1 MRKRILSIL
10 LCLVMVVGL
19 FPTMALA
26 ADGSDAT
33 TGSGTKRD
41 PYCVSTYAEMK
52 RLLQTRASYY
62 IKVVGMDNDAT
73 NDGVPVRVLVAG
85 KDFVSTEP
93 AIDIPSGANHHL
105 EIATKIWFITKEQDG
120 DENIFGRLIDVERGS
135 SLEITGTG
143 SLRVEVNTLVATN
156 AIICNW
162 GGELTIDG
170 SVVLNG
176 IQDFTSNVAT
186 RPIYINGGITN
197 IKGGYIYGH
206 NNMKATSDGVTSA
219 IHFGDP
225 LGKGTALNISG
236 GTIRQYNNEINQENE
251 NSCALYVD
259 NDTVANAIH
268 LTGGTFEGGM
278 KMKTGKPLSN
288 LLVEGYQFNDMSTNT
303 VFDGSVSKTQKAL
316 VVTPAGVDTTI
327 INNVSLS
334 VKKSP
339 NERKTLSDFDC
350 SYSQNDKMVLDN
362 FGVYPGLNST
372 SKEIKDHNTPYDS
385 SADYTVMY
393 VFKKKDGF
401 SFSSDVEKHVTVSG
415 GEFWKADQ
423 MGGKKGLLRVF
434 VNFPSSSNPNR
445 VNEVSMTMNSK
456 GDFKTIEDLK
466 CQSFVPAD
474 KLKLVKQMFFAGLK
488 DTANEITNLTTA
500 YQPAA
505 DYTGVYVF
513 KLKSGFSFA
522 QDITD
527 LAKKHVTISEGE
539 IYSMDTMT
547 DTDGAMLLRV
557 FVSFEGTDSS
567 IEKVTLNTPTR
578 SEINQAASS
587 VGFMPT
593 SYTPSEKMSYG
604 LKVMVGLNQDETG
617 PSLED
622 GKFDAKQ
629 DYSVLYN
636 LQPKDGFAFAEG
648 FSAKDVTVSNGTV
661 YKVEMSGKDCYV
673 YVNFPAKAAEDP
685 NYVTEAAVQVAA
697 VAGEIPSINGI
708 TVTSSNADK
717 IKKALV
723 LWSNTSTPFVAG
735 QEYSTTVYLEPK
747 EGVTFA
753 DDMKLTVNGKVVNL
767 AKKDPNGSVQ
777 FLVKITAV
785 APSTGPNYV
794 TEAAVQV
801 AAVAGEIPSING
813 ITVTS
818 SNADK
823 IKKAL
828 VLWSNTSTPFVA
840 GQEYSTTVYLE
851 PKEGVTFADDM
862 KLNVNGKVVDLA
874 KKDPNGSV
882 QFLVK
887 ITAVD
892 PSTPTNPAKPSI
904 SVTGSY
910 TYDGSEKTA
919 NVTGYDPATM
929 NITGNTA
936 TDAGNYTVRVTSKT
950 GKWADGSTEA
960 VTAKWKIGKATQK
973 APIGLTGTAPTT
985 EGGSDGKIIVVT
997 DKMEYRMAGANSYTP
1012 CSGTEIENLSAGN
1025 YFVRYAEDHNHFAS
1039 SDTVVTVGAGEPLAD
1054 CTITFNGNGG
1064 SGSMGPV
1071 TVKARTN
1078 YILPACGFT
1087 APANQE
1093 FKAWEI
1099 GGTEYKAGASY
1110 TVNEDTEIKAL
1121 WENSVIT
1128 PITYTVT
1135 VGNDGNGTGTAS
1147 PSTAAADTTI
1157 TLTATPNTGYH
1168 FKKWQVVSP
1177 TGLVIANNKFTMPAE
1192 NVEIKAIFEKNTST
1206 GGGGG
1211 GGVTTYPITV
1221 KSAKHGDVT
1230 ASHKSAAKGTTVTLT
1245 VDPDKGYVLDTLT
1258 VLDGKDKE
1266 LKLTEKKGKFTFT
1279 MPAGKVT
1286 VKATFKAE
1294 QTTGKNP
1301 FIDVPA
1307 GSYYEDAVIW
1317 AVDKGITTGT
1327 SATTFN
1333 PNGICTRA
1341 QAVTFLWRAAGSP
1354 APKTKVM
1361 PFADV
1366 KAGSYCYDAVLWAVE
1381 NGITKGTSDT
1391 MFSPDAT
1398 CTRAQIVTFLWR
1410 ANGSPAVSGNSAFTD
1425 VASDAYYAAAVTW
1438 AEKNGVT
1445 GGIGGGLFGSNNN
1458 CTRAQIVT
1466 FIYRSVK

>member
-19 FPTMALA
+19 FPTMAS
-26 ADGSDAT
+26 ADDSGAT
-33 TGSGTKRD
+33 TGSGTKSD

-85 KDFVSTEP
+85 KDFESTEP

-105 EIATKIWFITKEQDG
+105 EIATKIWFITDPMDG
-120 DENIFGRLIDVERGS
+120 NKNIFGRLIDVERGS
-135 SLEITGTG
+135 SLEVTGTG

-170 SVVLNG
+170 SVVLSG

-206 NNMKATSDGVTSA
+206 NNMKATSDGITSA

-236 GTIRQYNNEINQENE
+236 GTIRQYNNEINQDNE

-278 KMKTGKPLSN
+278 KMKTGKPLSD
-288 LLVEGYQFNDMSTNT
+288 LLTAGYQFNDMSTNT

-327 INNVSLS
+327 INNVSLT
-334 VKKSP
+334 VEKSP
-339 NERKTLSDFDC
+339 NERETLSDFDC

-445 VNEVSMTMNSK
+445 VKEVSMTMNSK

-474 KLKLVKQMFFAGLK
+474 KLELVNQMFFAGLK
-488 DTANEITNLTTA
+488 DTANEHTIQDLTTA

-557 FVSFEGTDSS
+557 FVSFEGTGSS

-604 LKVMVGLNQDETG
+604 LQVMVGLDQDGTG
-617 PSLED
+617 LSLED

-629 DYSVLYN
+629 DYSVRYN

-697 VAGEIPSINGI
+697 VAGEIPSN
-708 TVTSSNADK
+708 
-717 IKKALV
+717 
-723 LWSNTSTPFVAG
+723 
-735 QEYSTTVYLEPK
+735 
-747 EGVTFA
+747 
-753 DDMKLTVNGKVVNL
+753 
-767 AKKDPNGSVQ
+767 
-777 FLVKITAV
+777 
-785 APSTGPNYV
+785 
-794 TEAAVQV
+794 
-801 AAVAGEIPSING
+801 NG

-862 KLNVNGKVVDLA
+862 KLNVNGKVVNLA

-887 ITAVD
+887 ITA
-892 PSTPTNPAKPSI
+892 
-904 SVTGSY
+904 TGSTHTHSY
-910 TYDGSEKTA
+910 NQETVKPEALKT
-919 NVTGYDPATM
+919 P
-929 NITGNTA
+929 
-936 TDAGNYTVRVTSKT
+936 
-950 GKWADGSTEA
+950 
-960 VTAKWKIGKATQK
+960 
-973 APIGLTGTAPTT
+973 
-985 EGGSDGKIIVVT
+985 
-997 DKMEYRMAGANSYTP
+997 
-1012 CSGTEIENLSAGN
+1012 
-1025 YFVRYAEDHNHFAS
+1025 
-1039 SDTVVTVGAGEPLAD
+1039 AD
-1054 CTITFNGNGG
+1054 CTSNAVYFKSCSCGAISTDDADTFTAINSALGHAWPEEGSWSKDTDKHWYECSRCHLKKDEAAHDYGDDDICDICTYDNSVPHTHNLTLVDENPATCTTPGNKAYYTCDGCDKWFEDATGSVEITDKTSVILTANGHTPSGWKSDADNHWKECTVVGCGVIIEDSKAAHTASEWITDTPATATTDGTKHKECTECGYVMETGTIPATG
-1064 SGSMGPV
+1064 SGEHTHSYGSDWKSNADKHWHECSCGA
-1071 TVKARTN
+1071 KAEE
-1078 YILPACGFT
+1078 A
-1087 APANQE
+1087 AH
-1093 FKAWEI
+1093 
-1099 GGTEYKAGASY
+1099 
-1110 TVNEDTEIKAL
+1110 
-1121 WENSVIT
+1121 
-1128 PITYTVT
+1128 
-1135 VGNDGNGTGTAS
+1135 TAS
-1147 PSTAAADTTI
+1147 KWITDTAA
-1157 TLTATPNTGYH
+1157 TATTDGTKHKECTVCHRVLETDTIPATGSGEHTHSYSSDWKSDSINHWHECSCGVKDDVAAHSFKWVVDKEATATKKGSKHEECKFCGYQRPAVEIPATGSTTKPTDPTESNPNTG
-1168 FKKWQVVSP
+1168 
-1177 TGLVIANNKFTMPAE
+1177 A
-1192 NVEIKAIFEKNTST
+1192 
-1206 GGGGG
+1206 
-1211 GGVTTYPITV
+1211 
-1221 KSAKHGDVT
+1221 
-1230 ASHKSAAKGTTVTLT
+1230 
-1245 VDPDKGYVLDTLT
+1245 LD
-1258 VLDGKDKE
+1258 
-1266 LKLTEKKGKFTFT
+1266 
-1279 MPAGKVT
+1279 
-1286 VKATFKAE
+1286 
-1294 QTTGKNP
+1294 
-1301 FIDVPA
+1301 DVPQP
-1307 GSYYEDAVIW
+1307 GDNSNMI
-1317 AVDKGITTGT
+1317 
-1327 SATTFN
+1327 
-1333 PNGICTRA
+1333 
-1341 QAVTFLWRAAGSP
+1341 LWI
-1354 APKTKVM
+1354 
-1361 PFADV
+1361 
-1366 KAGSYCYDAVLWAVE
+1366 VLLLA
-1381 NGITKGTSDT
+1381 
-1391 MFSPDAT
+1391 
-1398 CTRAQIVTFLWR
+1398 
-1410 ANGSPAVSGNSAFTD
+1410 SGL
-1425 VASDAYYAAAVTW
+1425 
-1438 AEKNGVT
+1438 GVT
-1445 GGIGGGLFGSNNN
+1445 GTVVYSK
-1458 CTRAQIVT
+1458 RKKYA
-1466 FIYRSVK
+1466 K

>member
-19 FPTMALA
+19 FPTMAS
-26 ADGSDAT
+26 ADDSGAT
-33 TGSGTKRD
+33 TGSGTKSD

-120 DENIFGRLIDVERGS
+120 DKNIFGRLIDVERGS

-176 IQDFTSNVAT
+176 IQNFTSNVAT
-186 RPIYINGGITN
+186 RPIFINGGVTN

-206 NNMKATSDGVTSA
+206 NNMTAINDGVTSA
-219 IHFGDP
+219 IHFGET
-225 LGKGTALNISG
+225 LAEGTALNISG

-251 NSCALYVD
+251 NSCALYVK
-259 NDTVANAIH
+259 NDTAAIH

-278 KMKTGKPLSN
+278 KMKTGKPLSD
-288 LLVEGYQFNDMSTNT
+288 LLTAGYQFNDMSTNT

-327 INNVSLS
+327 INNVSLT
-334 VKKSP
+334 VEKSP
-339 NERKTLSDFDC
+339 NERETLSDFDC

-445 VNEVSMTMNSK
+445 VKEVSMTMNSK

-474 KLKLVKQMFFAGLK
+474 KLELVNQMFFAGLK
-488 DTANEITNLTTA
+488 DTANEHTIQDLTTA

-636 LQPKDGFAFAEG
+636 LQPKDGFDFAEG

-717 IKKALV
+717 IKKAYV

-753 DDMKLTVNGKVVNL
+753 DNMKLNVNGKVVDL

-823 IKKAL
+823 IKKAY

-851 PKEGVTFADDM
+851 PKEGVTFADNM

-887 ITAVD
+887 ITA
-892 PSTPTNPAKPSI
+892 
-904 SVTGSY
+904 TGSTHTHSYGTDWKYDDTNHWHECECGDKADIAAHSASEWIIDTAATETADGAKHKECTVCKKVLETATIPATHSHSYNQETVKPEALKTPADCTSNAVYFKSCSCGAISTTDTFVAMNTALGHAYGSDWKYDSTNHWHECSRCHDKKDEAAHDYGSDNVCDTCGYYKTVPHTHNLTLVAAKAATCTTAGNSAYY
-910 TYDGSEKTA
+910 TCDGCDKWFADATGSVEITDKTSVKIPAPGHTAGTEWKSDDTNHWHECTVAGCGVIIESTKSAHTAGEWIVDTPATATTAGTKHKECTVCGYTMTTETIPATGGGEHTHSYGSEWKYDANNHWHECACGDKKDTA
-919 NVTGYDPATM
+919 AHTAGEWIIDTLATATTSGSKHKECTVCKKVLETATIPATGSTHTHSYGPEWKYDDT
-929 NITGNTA
+929 NHWHECKCGDKADTAAHSFQWVIDKAATKKATGIKHEECTVCGAKRSENTVIDKLPNGGNTGNTGS
-936 TDAGNYTVRVTSKT
+936 GNNN
-950 GKWADGSTEA
+950 
-960 VTAKWKIGKATQK
+960 
-973 APIGLTGTAPTT
+973 
-985 EGGSDGKIIVVT
+985 T
-997 DKMEYRMAGANSYTP
+997 DKPGKDNSTKSP
-1012 CSGTEIENLSAGN
+1012 QTGDSSNLIGWLAAL
-1025 YFVRYAEDHNHFAS
+1025 FVS
-1039 SDTVVTVGAGEPLAD
+1039 
-1054 CTITFNGNGG
+1054 
-1064 SGSMGPV
+1064 
-1071 TVKARTN
+1071 
-1078 YILPACGFT
+1078 
-1087 APANQE
+1087 
-1093 FKAWEI
+1093 
-1099 GGTEYKAGASY
+1099 
-1110 TVNEDTEIKAL
+1110 
-1121 WENSVIT
+1121 
-1128 PITYTVT
+1128 
-1135 VGNDGNGTGTAS
+1135 
-1147 PSTAAADTTI
+1147 
-1157 TLTATPNTGYH
+1157 
-1168 FKKWQVVSP
+1168 
-1177 TGLVIANNKFTMPAE
+1177 
-1192 NVEIKAIFEKNTST
+1192 
-1206 GGGGG
+1206 
-1211 GGVTTYPITV
+1211 GGV
-1221 KSAKHGDVT
+1221 
-1230 ASHKSAAKGTTVTLT
+1230 
-1245 VDPDKGYVLDTLT
+1245 LT
-1258 VLDGKDKE
+1258 VLGLNGKKRKE
-1266 LKLTEKKGKFTFT
+1266 SE
-1279 MPAGKVT
+1279 
-1286 VKATFKAE
+1286 AE
-1294 QTTGKNP
+1294 
-1301 FIDVPA
+1301 
-1307 GSYYEDAVIW
+1307 
-1317 AVDKGITTGT
+1317 
-1327 SATTFN
+1327 
-1333 PNGICTRA
+1333 
-1341 QAVTFLWRAAGSP
+1341 
-1354 APKTKVM
+1354 
-1361 PFADV
+1361 
-1366 KAGSYCYDAVLWAVE
+1366 
-1381 NGITKGTSDT
+1381 
-1391 MFSPDAT
+1391 
-1398 CTRAQIVTFLWR
+1398 
-1410 ANGSPAVSGNSAFTD
+1410 
-1425 VASDAYYAAAVTW
+1425 
-1438 AEKNGVT
+1438 
-1445 GGIGGGLFGSNNN
+1445 
-1458 CTRAQIVT
+1458 
-1466 FIYRSVK
+1466 

>member
-19 FPTMALA
+19 FPTMAVA
-26 ADGSDAT
+26 ADGSGAT
-33 TGSGTKRD
+33 TGSGTKSD

-52 RLLQTRASYY
+52 RLLQTQASYY

-73 NDGVPVRVLVAG
+73 NDGVPVHRLIAG
-85 KDFVSTEP
+85 RDFESKEP

-105 EIATKIWFITKEQDG
+105 EIATKIWFITDPMDG
-120 DENIFGRLIDVERGS
+120 DKNIFGRLIDVERGS

-186 RPIYINGGITN
+186 KPIFIHGGVTN
-197 IKGGYIYGH
+197 IKGGYLYGH
-206 NNMKATSDGVTSA
+206 NNMKAINDGVSSA
-219 IHFGDP
+219 IHFGET
-225 LGKGTALNISG
+225 LAEGTALNISG

-372 SKEIKDHNTPYDS
+372 SKEIKDHTTPYDS

-401 SFSSDVEKHVTVSG
+401 SFSRDVEKHVTVSG
-415 GEFWKADQ
+415 GEFLKADQ

-445 VNEVSMTMNSK
+445 VKEVSMTMKSK
-456 GDFKTIEDLK
+456 GAFKTIEDLK
-466 CQSFVPAD
+466 CQSFTPAD
-474 KLKLVKQMFFAGLK
+474 KLELVNQAFYMGLK
-488 DTANEITNLTTA
+488 DTSNANEITNLKAA

-547 DTDGAMLLRV
+547 DTDGAYLLRV
-557 FVSFEGTDSS
+557 FVSFEGTDSR

-578 SEINQAASS
+578 NEINQAASS

-604 LKVMVGLNQDETG
+604 LQVMVGLDQDGTG

-629 DYSVLYN
+629 DYSVRYN

-717 IKKALV
+717 IKTAYV

-767 AKKDPNGSVQ
+767 TKKDPNGSVQ

-801 AAVAGEIPSING
+801 AAVAGEIPSIEG

-823 IKKAL
+823 IKKAY
-828 VLWSNTSTPFVA
+828 VLWTNTSTPFVA
-840 GQEYSTTVYLE
+840 GQEYPTTVCLV

-862 KLNVNGKVVDLA
+862 KLTVNGKVVDLA
-874 KKDPNGSV
+874 KKDPDGSV
-882 QFLVK
+882 QFLVT
-887 ITAVD
+887 ITA
-892 PSTPTNPAKPSI
+892 
-904 SVTGSY
+904 TGSTHTHSY
-910 TYDGSEKTA
+910 GTEWKYDDTNHWHECECGDKADIAAHSASEWIVDTAATKTA
-919 NVTGYDPATM
+919 DGAKHKECTVCKKVLETATIPAT
-929 NITGNTA
+929 
-936 TDAGNYTVRVTSKT
+936 
-950 GKWADGSTEA
+950 
-960 VTAKWKIGKATQK
+960 
-973 APIGLTGTAPTT
+973 
-985 EGGSDGKIIVVT
+985 
-997 DKMEYRMAGANSYTP
+997 
-1012 CSGTEIENLSAGN
+1012 
-1025 YFVRYAEDHNHFAS
+1025 
-1039 SDTVVTVGAGEPLAD
+1039 
-1054 CTITFNGNGG
+1054 G
-1064 SGSMGPV
+1064 SG
-1071 TVKARTN
+1071 
-1078 YILPACGFT
+1078 
-1087 APANQE
+1087 
-1093 FKAWEI
+1093 
-1099 GGTEYKAGASY
+1099 
-1110 TVNEDTEIKAL
+1110 
-1121 WENSVIT
+1121 
-1128 PITYTVT
+1128 
-1135 VGNDGNGTGTAS
+1135 
-1147 PSTAAADTTI
+1147 
-1157 TLTATPNTGYH
+1157 
-1168 FKKWQVVSP
+1168 
-1177 TGLVIANNKFTMPAE
+1177 
-1192 NVEIKAIFEKNTST
+1192 ST

-1211 GGVTTYPITV
+1211 GSSVTTYAITV
-1221 KSAKHGDVT
+1221 KSAKNGDVT
-1230 ASHKSAAKGTTVTLT
+1230 ASRKSASKGTTVTLT

-1266 LKLTEKKGKFTFT
+1266 LKLTEKNGKYTFT
-1279 MPAGKVT
+1279 MPASKVT
-1286 VKATFKAE
+1286 VAATFKVE
-1294 QTTGKNP
+1294 QSTGKNP

-1307 GSYYEDAVIW
+1307 GSYYEDAVAW
-1317 AVDKGITTGT
+1317 AVEKGITGGT
-1327 SATTFN
+1327 SAVTFD
-1333 PNGICTRA
+1333 PNGNCTRA

-1366 KAGSYCYDAVLWAVE
+1366 KAGSYYYDAVLWAME
-1381 NGITKGTSDT
+1381 QGITKGTSDT
-1391 MFSPDAT
+1391 MFSPNAT

-1425 VASDAYYAAAVTW
+1425 VAADAYYAAAVTW

-1466 FIYRSVK
+1466 FLYRSVK

>member
-19 FPTMALA
+19 FPTMAVA
-26 ADGSDAT
+26 ADGSGAT

-120 DENIFGRLIDVERGS
+120 DKNIFGRLIDVERGS

-372 SKEIKDHNTPYDS
+372 SKEIKDHTTPYDS

-401 SFSSDVEKHVTVSG
+401 SFSRDVEKHVTVSG

-445 VNEVSMTMNSK
+445 VKEVSMTMKSK

-466 CQSFVPAD
+466 CQSFTPAD
-474 KLKLVKQMFFAGLK
+474 KLELVNQAFYMGLK
-488 DTANEITNLTTA
+488 DTSNANEITNLKAA

-547 DTDGAMLLRV
+547 DTDGAYLLRV

-578 SEINQAASS
+578 SKINQAASS

-604 LKVMVGLNQDETG
+604 LKVMVGLNQDGTG

-629 DYSVLYN
+629 DYSVRYN

-862 KLNVNGKVVDLA
+862 KLTVNGKVVNLA

-887 ITAVD
+887 ITA
-892 PSTPTNPAKPSI
+892 
-904 SVTGSY
+904 TGSTHTHSY
-910 TYDGSEKTA
+910 GTDWKYDDTNHWHECECGDKADIAAHSASEWIVDTA
-919 NVTGYDPATM
+919 ATETADGAKHKECTVCKKVLETATIPAT
-929 NITGNTA
+929 
-936 TDAGNYTVRVTSKT
+936 
-950 GKWADGSTEA
+950 
-960 VTAKWKIGKATQK
+960 
-973 APIGLTGTAPTT
+973 
-985 EGGSDGKIIVVT
+985 
-997 DKMEYRMAGANSYTP
+997 
-1012 CSGTEIENLSAGN
+1012 
-1025 YFVRYAEDHNHFAS
+1025 
-1039 SDTVVTVGAGEPLAD
+1039 
-1054 CTITFNGNGG
+1054 G
-1064 SGSMGPV
+1064 SG
-1071 TVKARTN
+1071 
-1078 YILPACGFT
+1078 
-1087 APANQE
+1087 
-1093 FKAWEI
+1093 
-1099 GGTEYKAGASY
+1099 
-1110 TVNEDTEIKAL
+1110 
-1121 WENSVIT
+1121 
-1128 PITYTVT
+1128 
-1135 VGNDGNGTGTAS
+1135 
-1147 PSTAAADTTI
+1147 
-1157 TLTATPNTGYH
+1157 
-1168 FKKWQVVSP
+1168 
-1177 TGLVIANNKFTMPAE
+1177 
-1192 NVEIKAIFEKNTST
+1192 ST

-1211 GGVTTYPITV
+1211 GSSVTTYAITV
-1221 KSAKHGDVT
+1221 KSAKNGDVT
-1230 ASHKSAAKGTTVTLT
+1230 ASRKSASKGTTVTLT

-1266 LKLTEKKGKFTFT
+1266 IKLTEKNGKYTFT
-1279 MPAGKVT
+1279 MPASKVT
-1286 VKATFKAE
+1286 VEAMFKAA
-1294 QTTGKNP
+1294 GNNP
-1301 FIDVPA
+1301 FTDVPA

-1354 APKTKVM
+1354 AAKSSAM

-1366 KAGSYCYDAVLWAVE
+1366 KVGSYYYDAVLWAVE
-1381 NGITKGTSDT
+1381 QGITKGTSDT
-1391 MFSPDAT
+1391 MFGPDAT

-1410 ANGSPAVSGNSAFTD
+1410 ANGSPVASGNSAFTD

-1466 FIYRSVK
+1466 FLYRSVK

>member
-1 MRKRILSIL
+1 MMRKRILSIL
-10 LCLVMVVGL
+10 LCLVMVAGL
-19 FPTMALA
+19 FPTMAFA
-26 ADGSDAT
+26 ADGSGAT

-52 RLLQTRASYY
+52 RLLETPASYY

-73 NDGVPVRVLVAG
+73 NDGVPVHRLIAG
-85 KDFVSTEP
+85 RDFESKEP
-93 AIDIPSGANHHL
+93 AIDIPYGANHHL
-105 EIATKIWFITKEQDG
+105 EIATKIWFITDPMDG
-120 DENIFGRLIDVERGS
+120 DKNIFGRLIDVERGS

-143 SLRVEVNTLVATN
+143 SLRVEVNTLVASN

-176 IQDFTSNVAT
+176 IQNFTSNVAT
-186 RPIYINGGITN
+186 RPIFINGGVTN

-206 NNMKATSDGVTSA
+206 NNMTAINDGVTSA
-219 IHFGDP
+219 IHFGET
-225 LGKGTALNISG
+225 LAEGTALNISG

-251 NSCALYVD
+251 NSCALYVK
-259 NDTVANAIH
+259 NDTAAIH

-288 LLVEGYQFNDMSTNT
+288 LLVAGYQFNDMSTNT

-327 INNVSLS
+327 INNVSLT
-334 VKKSP
+334 VKKSL
-339 NERKTLSDFDC
+339 NERVTLSDFDC
-350 SYSQNDKMVLDN
+350 SYSQNDKMVLAN

-445 VNEVSMTMNSK
+445 VKEVSMTMKSK

-466 CQSFVPAD
+466 CQSFTPAD
-474 KLKLVKQMFFAGLK
+474 KLELVNQAFYMGLK
-488 DTANEITNLTTA
+488 DTSNANEITNLTTA

-578 SEINQAASS
+578 NEINQAASS

-604 LKVMVGLNQDETG
+604 LQVMVGLDQDGTG

-629 DYSVLYN
+629 DYSVRYN

-673 YVNFPAKAAEDP
+673 YVNFPAKAA
-685 NYVTEAAVQVAA
+685 
-697 VAGEIPSINGI
+697 
-708 TVTSSNADK
+708 
-717 IKKALV
+717 
-723 LWSNTSTPFVAG
+723 
-735 QEYSTTVYLEPK
+735 
-747 EGVTFA
+747 
-753 DDMKLTVNGKVVNL
+753 
-767 AKKDPNGSVQ
+767 
-777 FLVKITAV
+777 
-785 APSTGPNYV
+785 TGPNYV

-818 SNADK
+818 SNAEK

-840 GQEYSTTVYLE
+840 GQEYSTYVYLE

-862 KLNVNGKVVDLA
+862 KLNVNGKVVNLA
-874 KKDPNGSV
+874 AKDPSNGSVQFLVEITAVAPSTGPNYVTEAAVQVAAVAGEIPSNNGITVTSSNAEKIKKALVLWSNTSTPFVAGQEYSTYVYLEPKEGVTFADDMKLTVNGKVVNLAAKDPNGSV

-887 ITAVD
+887 ITAVA
-892 PSTPTNPAKPSI
+892 PS
-904 SVTGSY
+904 
-910 TYDGSEKTA
+910 
-919 NVTGYDPATM
+919 
-929 NITGNTA
+929 
-936 TDAGNYTVRVTSKT
+936 
-950 GKWADGSTEA
+950 
-960 VTAKWKIGKATQK
+960 
-973 APIGLTGTAPTT
+973 APTT
-985 EGGSDGKIIVVT
+985 YAIKVT
-997 DKMEYRMAGANSYTP
+997 
-1012 CSGTEIENLSAGN
+1012 SG
-1025 YFVRYAEDHNHFAS
+1025 
-1039 SDTVVTVGAGEPLAD
+1039 
-1054 CTITFNGNGG
+1054 GNG
-1064 SGSMGPV
+1064 
-1071 TVKARTN
+1071 KA
-1078 YILPACGFT
+1078 
-1087 APANQE
+1087 
-1093 FKAWEI
+1093 
-1099 GGTEYKAGASY
+1099 S
-1110 TVNEDTEIKAL
+1110 
-1121 WENSVIT
+1121 
-1128 PITYTVT
+1128 
-1135 VGNDGNGTGTAS
+1135 AS
-1147 PSTAAADTTI
+1147 PDKAAAETTI
-1157 TLTATPNTGYH
+1157 TLTAKADSGYH
-1168 FKKWQVVSP
+1168 FKEWRVVKGGV
-1177 TGLVIANNKFTMPAE
+1177 TITDNKFKMPAGD
-1192 NVEIKAIFEKNTST
+1192 VEIKAIFEKDAPAEYTVKFDGNGGKASKDEMTTNNQKLAKLPDATRSGKYQFDGWYMKKDGGTKITTATVFDKNTTVYAHWTYTGGGSS

-1211 GGVTTYPITV
+1211 GGSSVTTYAITV
-1221 KSAKHGDVT
+1221 KSAKNGDVT
-1230 ASHKSAAKGTTVTLT
+1230 ASRKSASKGTTVTLT

-1258 VLDGKDKE
+1258 VLDSKDKE
-1266 LKLTEKKGKFTFT
+1266 IKLTEKNGKYTFT
-1279 MPAGKVT
+1279 MPASKVT
-1286 VKATFKAE
+1286 VAATFKASAP
-1294 QTTGKNP
+1294 TGKNP

-1307 GSYYEDAVIW
+1307 GSYYEDAVVW
-1317 AVDKGITTGT
+1317 AVEKGITSGT

-1366 KAGSYCYDAVLWAVE
+1366 KAGSYYETAVLWAVE
-1381 NGITKGTSDT
+1381 QGITKGTSDT

-1438 AEKNGVT
+1438 AEKNDVT

-1466 FIYRSVK
+1466 FLYRSVK

>member
-19 FPTMALA
+19 FPTMAVA
-26 ADGSDAT
+26 ADGSGAT
-33 TGSGTKRD
+33 TGSGTKSD

-52 RLLQTRASYY
+52 RLLETPASYY

-73 NDGVPVRVLVAG
+73 NDGVPVHRLIAG
-85 KDFVSTEP
+85 RDFESKEP
-93 AIDIPSGANHHL
+93 AIDIPYGANHHL
-105 EIATKIWFITKEQDG
+105 EIATKIWFITDPMDG
-120 DENIFGRLIDVERGS
+120 DKNIFGRLIDVERGS

-170 SVVLNG
+170 SVVLSG

-186 RPIYINGGITN
+186 RPIFINGGVTN
-197 IKGGYIYGH
+197 IKGGYLYGH
-206 NNMKATSDGVTSA
+206 NNMTAIKDGVTSA
-219 IHFGDP
+219 IHFGET
-225 LGKGTALNISG
+225 LAEGTALNISG
-236 GTIRQYNNEINQENE
+236 GTIRQYNNEINQKNE
-251 NSCALYVD
+251 NSCALYVRD
-259 NDTVANAIH
+259 DKVAAAIH

-288 LLVEGYQFNDMSTNT
+288 LLVAGYQFNDMSTNT

-339 NERKTLSDFDC
+339 NERVTLSDFDC

-445 VNEVSMTMNSK
+445 VKEVSMTMKSK
-456 GDFKTIEDLK
+456 RDFKTIEDLK
-466 CQSFVPAD
+466 CQSFTPAD
-474 KLKLVKQMFFAGLK
+474 KLELVNQAFYMGLK
-488 DTANEITNLTTA
+488 DTSNANEITNLKAA

-547 DTDGAMLLRV
+547 DTDGAYLLRV

-578 SEINQAASS
+578 SKINQAASS

-604 LKVMVGLNQDETG
+604 LKVMVGLNQDGTG

-629 DYSVLYN
+629 DYSVRYN

-767 AKKDPNGSVQ
+767 TKKDPNGSVQ

-887 ITAVD
+887 ITA
-892 PSTPTNPAKPSI
+892 
-904 SVTGSY
+904 TGSTHTHSY
-910 TYDGSEKTA
+910 GTEWKYDGTNHWHECECGDKANIAAHSASEWIVDTAATETADGAKHKECTVCKKVLETATIPATGSTHTHSYGTEWKYDDTNHWHECECGDKADIAAHSASEWIVDTAATKTA
-919 NVTGYDPATM
+919 DGAKHKECTVCKKVLETATIPAT
-929 NITGNTA
+929 
-936 TDAGNYTVRVTSKT
+936 
-950 GKWADGSTEA
+950 
-960 VTAKWKIGKATQK
+960 
-973 APIGLTGTAPTT
+973 
-985 EGGSDGKIIVVT
+985 
-997 DKMEYRMAGANSYTP
+997 
-1012 CSGTEIENLSAGN
+1012 
-1025 YFVRYAEDHNHFAS
+1025 
-1039 SDTVVTVGAGEPLAD
+1039 
-1054 CTITFNGNGG
+1054 G
-1064 SGSMGPV
+1064 SG
-1071 TVKARTN
+1071 
-1078 YILPACGFT
+1078 
-1087 APANQE
+1087 
-1093 FKAWEI
+1093 
-1099 GGTEYKAGASY
+1099 
-1110 TVNEDTEIKAL
+1110 
-1121 WENSVIT
+1121 
-1128 PITYTVT
+1128 
-1135 VGNDGNGTGTAS
+1135 
-1147 PSTAAADTTI
+1147 
-1157 TLTATPNTGYH
+1157 
-1168 FKKWQVVSP
+1168 
-1177 TGLVIANNKFTMPAE
+1177 
-1192 NVEIKAIFEKNTST
+1192 ST

-1211 GGVTTYPITV
+1211 GSSVTTYAITV
-1221 KSAKHGDVT
+1221 KSAKNGDVT
-1230 ASHKSAAKGTTVTLT
+1230 ASRKSASKGTTVTLT

-1258 VLDGKDKE
+1258 VLDSKDKE
-1266 LKLTEKKGKFTFT
+1266 IKLTEKNGKYTFT
-1279 MPAGKVT
+1279 MPASKVT
-1286 VKATFKAE
+1286 VAATFKASAP
-1294 QTTGKNP
+1294 TGKNP

-1354 APKTKVM
+1354 AAKSAVM

-1366 KAGSYCYDAVLWAVE
+1366 KAGSYYYDAVLWAVE
-1381 NGITKGTSDT
+1381 QGITKGTSDT

-1425 VASDAYYAAAVTW
+1425 VAADAYYAAAVTW
-1438 AEKNGVT
+1438 AEKNDVT
-1445 GGIGGGLFGSNNN
+1445 GGIGNGLFGSNNN

-1466 FIYRSVK
+1466 FLYRAMK

>member
-1 MRKRILSIL
+1 MMRKRILSIL
-10 LCLVMVVGL
+10 LCLVMVAGL
-19 FPTMALA
+19 FPTMAFA
-26 ADGSDAT
+26 ADGSGAT

-52 RLLQTRASYY
+52 RLLETPASYY

-73 NDGVPVRVLVAG
+73 NDGVPVHRLIAG
-85 KDFVSTEP
+85 RDFESKEP
-93 AIDIPSGANHHL
+93 AIDIPYGANHHL
-105 EIATKIWFITKEQDG
+105 EITTKIWFITDPMDG
-120 DENIFGRLIDVERGS
+120 DKNIFGRLIDVERGS

-143 SLRVEVNTLVATN
+143 SLRVEVNTLVASN

-170 SVVLNG
+170 SVVLSG
-176 IQDFTSNVAT
+176 IQNFTSNVAT
-186 RPIYINGGITN
+186 RPIFINGGVTN

-206 NNMKATSDGVTSA
+206 NNMTAINDGVTSA
-219 IHFGDP
+219 IHFGET
-225 LGKGTALNISG
+225 LAEGTALNISG

-251 NSCALYVD
+251 NSCALYVK
-259 NDTVANAIH
+259 NDTAAIH

-288 LLVEGYQFNDMSTNT
+288 LLVAGYQFNDMSTNT

-327 INNVSLS
+327 INNVSLT
-334 VKKSP
+334 VKKSL
-339 NERKTLSDFDC
+339 NERVTLSDFDC

-401 SFSSDVEKHVTVSG
+401 SFSSNVEKHVTVSG

-445 VNEVSMTMNSK
+445 VKEVSMTMKSK
-456 GDFKTIEDLK
+456 GNFKTIEDLK
-466 CQSFVPAD
+466 CQSFTPAD
-474 KLKLVKQMFFAGLK
+474 KLELVNQAFYMGLK
-488 DTANEITNLTTA
+488 DTSNANEITNLTTA

-578 SEINQAASS
+578 SEINKAASS

-604 LKVMVGLNQDETG
+604 LRVMVGLDQDGTG

-629 DYSVLYN
+629 DYSVRYN

-673 YVNFPAKAAEDP
+673 YVNFPAKAAEGP

-767 AKKDPNGSVQ
+767 TKKDPNGSVQ

-801 AAVAGEIPSING
+801 AAPVAGEHPQGPVNIP
-813 ITVTS
+813 VLS

-823 IKKAL
+823 IK
-828 VLWSNTSTPFVA
+828 TSMMWWFDMKTSDTFVS
-840 GQEYSTTVYLE
+840 GQEYTANIYLE

-862 KLNVNGKVVDLA
+862 KLNVNGKVVNLA

-887 ITAVD
+887 I
-892 PSTPTNPAKPSI
+892 PA
-904 SVTGSY
+904 TGSTHTHSY
-910 TYDGSEKTA
+910 GTEWKYDDTNHWHECECGDKADIAAHSASEWIVDTAATKTA
-919 NVTGYDPATM
+919 DGAKHKECTVCKKVLE
-929 NITGNTA
+929 TA
-936 TDAGNYTVRVTSKT
+936 TISAT
-950 GKWADGSTEA
+950 G
-960 VTAKWKIGKATQK
+960 
-973 APIGLTGTAPTT
+973 
-985 EGGSDGKIIVVT
+985 GGS
-997 DKMEYRMAGANSYTP
+997 
-1012 CSGTEIENLSAGN
+1012 
-1025 YFVRYAEDHNHFAS
+1025 S
-1039 SDTVVTVGAGEPLAD
+1039 S
-1054 CTITFNGNGG
+1054 
-1064 SGSMGPV
+1064 
-1071 TVKARTN
+1071 
-1078 YILPACGFT
+1078 
-1087 APANQE
+1087 
-1093 FKAWEI
+1093 
-1099 GGTEYKAGASY
+1099 
-1110 TVNEDTEIKAL
+1110 
-1121 WENSVIT
+1121 
-1128 PITYTVT
+1128 
-1135 VGNDGNGTGTAS
+1135 
-1147 PSTAAADTTI
+1147 
-1157 TLTATPNTGYH
+1157 
-1168 FKKWQVVSP
+1168 
-1177 TGLVIANNKFTMPAE
+1177 
-1192 NVEIKAIFEKNTST
+1192 

-1211 GGVTTYPITV
+1211 SSGGAGVTTYAITV
-1221 KSAKHGDVT
+1221 QNSKNGTVT
-1230 ASHKSAAKGTTVTLT
+1230 ASHKSAAKDTAVTLT
-1245 VDPDKGYVLDTLT
+1245 VTPDKGYVLDTLT
-1258 VLDGKDKE
+1258 VLDSKDKAV
-1266 LKLTEKKGKFTFT
+1266 KLTEKNGKYTFT

-1286 VKATFKAE
+1286 VSAAFKAAAPASE
-1294 QTTGKNP
+1294 NP
-1301 FIDVPA
+1301 FTDVPSGA
-1307 GSYYEDAVIW
+1307 YYEDAVVW
-1317 AVDKGITTGT
+1317 AVKKGITSGT

-1333 PNGICTRA
+1333 PDGSCTRA

-1354 APKTKVM
+1354 EPKSATM
-1361 PFADV
+1361 PFTDV
-1366 KAGSYCYDAVLWAVE
+1366 PAGSYFEKAVLWAVE

-1391 MFSPDAT
+1391 TFSPDAS

-1410 ANGSPAVSGNSAFTD
+1410 AGGSPAVSGNSAFSD
-1425 VASDAYYAAAVTW
+1425 VASDAYYAAAVAW

-1445 GGIGGGLFGSNNN
+1445 GGIGGGLFGSDNT

-1466 FIYRSVK
+1466 FLHRAMK